1 MGVFGTMNV
10 VASRFTRSEWER
22 KSDMVVP
29 IEAVRRGMGF
39 DEAGRWHEARARYM
53 PARKDA
59 GDPLATARG
68 VMAGLLI
75 SAFMWIAIIVVVR
88 ALFLLLH

>member
-1 MGVFGTMNV
+1 
-10 VASRFTRSEWER
+10 
-22 KSDMVVP
+22 MVVP

-59 GDPLATARG
+59 DDPIATARG
-68 VMAGLLI
+68 VMVGLLI
-75 SAFMWIAIIVVVR
+75 STFLWTAIVVVVR
-88 ALFLLLH
+88 ALFHLLR